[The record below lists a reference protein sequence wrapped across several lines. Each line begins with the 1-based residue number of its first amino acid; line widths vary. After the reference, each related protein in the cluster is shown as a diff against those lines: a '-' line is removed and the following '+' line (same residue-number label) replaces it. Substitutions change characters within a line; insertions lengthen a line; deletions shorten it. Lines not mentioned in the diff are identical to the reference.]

1 MENYHVL
8 EMCGEG
14 SFGKV
19 YKGRKRGSLQT
30 VALKFIQKHGKSEKG
45 KSVSPPVAPRRCL
58 SLCLV
63 GRTDVRGLRAELLKL
78 RTEIRIQR
86 ALKHENIILML
97 DSFETDTDIVLVT
110 EFAQGEL
117 FEILEDDQCL
127 PEEEVQKIARQ
138 LVRALHYLHHNRIIH
153 RDMKPQNILVG
164 AGGTV
169 KLCDF
174 GFARHMSAKT
184 MVLTS
189 IKGTPLYM
197 APELVQEK
205 PYKETVDLWSLG
217 VILFELYKGEPPF
230 YTNNIYSLIQLII
243 KDKVKYPPG
252 MSRNFKD
259 FLQVRTV
266 ACVRA

>member
-1 MENYHVL
+1 M
-8 EMCGEG
+8 
-14 SFGKV
+14 
-19 YKGRKRGSLQT
+19 
-30 VALKFIQKHGKSEKG
+30 
-45 KSVSPPVAPRRCL
+45 
-58 SLCLV
+58 
-63 GRTDVRGLRAELLKL
+63 
-78 RTEIRIQR
+78 
-86 ALKHENIILML
+86 
-97 DSFETDTDIVLVT
+97 
-110 EFAQGEL
+110 
-117 FEILEDDQCL
+117 
-127 PEEEVQKIARQ
+127 
-138 LVRALHYLHHNRIIH
+138 
-153 RDMKPQNILVG
+153 VG

-243 KDKVKYPPG
+243 KDKVKYPSG
-252 MSRNFKD
+252 MSRSFKD
-259 FLQVRTV
+259 FLQVGPEPVCTRPAIGHLSRNLV
-266 ACVRA
+266 CFVDALAESARLGSVYS

>member
-1 MENYHVL
+1 
-8 EMCGEG
+8 
-14 SFGKV
+14 
-19 YKGRKRGSLQT
+19 
-30 VALKFIQKHGKSEKG
+30 
-45 KSVSPPVAPRRCL
+45 
-58 SLCLV
+58 
-63 GRTDVRGLRAELLKL
+63 
-78 RTEIRIQR
+78 
-86 ALKHENIILML
+86 ML
-97 DSFETDTDIVLVT
+97 DSLETDTDIVLVT

-127 PEEEVQKIARQ
+127 PEEEVQKIAKQ
-138 LVRALHYLHHNRIIH
+138 LVKALHYLHHNRIIH

-217 VILFELYKGEPPF
+217 VILFELYRANHHSTLTT
-230 YTNNIYSLIQLII
+230 YTRLFSLSLRTRSSTR
-243 KDKVKYPPG
+243 PG
-252 MSRNFKD
+252 CRDPSRTFCRWGSTQ
-259 FLQVRTV
+259 F
-266 ACVRA
+266 ARAPR

>member
-30 VALKFIQKHGKSEKG
+30 VALKFIQKHGKSEK
-45 KSVSPPVAPRRCL
+45 
-58 SLCLV
+58 
-63 GRTDVRGLRAELLKL
+63 ELLKL

-127 PEEEVQKIARQ
+127 PEEEVQKIAKQ
-138 LVRALHYLHHNRIIH
+138 LVKALHYLHHNRIIH

-174 GFARHMSAKT
+174 GSAKQL
-184 MVLTS
+184 V
-189 IKGTPLYM
+189 KGEPNVSYICSRYYR
-197 APELVQEK
+197 APELIFGNSHYDTYIDVWSVGCVIAELMLGQPIFPGESG
-205 PYKETVDLWSLG
+205 VD
-217 VILFELYKGEPPF
+217 
-230 YTNNIYSLIQLII
+230 QLVEII
-243 KDKVKYPPG
+243 KILGTPSKEEILAMNPDYNEYRFP
-252 MSRNFKD
+252 
-259 FLQVRTV
+259 
-266 ACVRA
+266 

>member
-1 MENYHVL
+1 MTMEDYHVL

-19 YKGRKRGSLQT
+19 YKGRKRFTGQT
-30 VALKFIQKHGKSEKG
+30 VALKFIQKHGKSEK
-45 KSVSPPVAPRRCL
+45 
-58 SLCLV
+58 
-63 GRTDVRGLRAELLKL
+63 ELLKL

-164 AGGTV
+164 AGGTL

-184 MVLTS
+184 MVLYCPGGS
-189 IKGTPLYM
+189 TPCGAEPF
-197 APELVQEK
+197 APSSQAICEQPSPHSGRLSLWKSNAPPASCEK
-205 PYKETVDLWSLG
+205 
-217 VILFELYKGEPPF
+217 
-230 YTNNIYSLIQLII
+230 
-243 KDKVKYPPG
+243 
-252 MSRNFKD
+252 
-259 FLQVRTV
+259 
-266 ACVRA
+266 